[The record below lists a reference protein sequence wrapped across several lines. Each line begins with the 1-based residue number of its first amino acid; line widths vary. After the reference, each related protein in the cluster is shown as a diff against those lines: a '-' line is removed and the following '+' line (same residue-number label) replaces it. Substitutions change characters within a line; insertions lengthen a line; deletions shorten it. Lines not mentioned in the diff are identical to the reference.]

1 MKVRDLI
8 KKLQKFPQNADVYIA
23 NHDYSLGQGDDIS
36 SVSFLGDEDPN
47 DSDDDRLS
55 SKNLCGTNSVII
67 HG

>member
-23 NHDYSLGQGDDIS
+23 AHDYSLGQGDNIS
-36 SVSFLGDEDPN
+36 SVSFLGDEEPD
-47 DSDDDRLS
+47 DSDDDRLA
-55 SKNLCGTNSVII
+55 SKNLCGTNAVII